1 MAVNYNFTPSD
12 VVGAAADSTIPGW
25 IINLLYGMGT
35 LTAQERKQEQQNKFD
50 EYAELLRQETVKN
63 DGKPLTKSQLKDIFP
78 DWKMAYNKMYDEWY
92 DENKADFTGDALA
105 QAQQQQAQ
113 QSTYSIDAFINM
125 MNEKGLAP
133 QNLSLGDIK
142 ESGLNAEY
150 EALLAAQNAA
160 VNQQYAAEMQE
171 LDRAESD
178 MYRSIGMSQR
188 MMERDIAKRRQ
199 QALKSGMSTAQ
210 LAAQEQQNILAA
222 QTGAAQIAQQ
232 YADQRYGAIS
242 QFAGANAQNYANVLA
257 QQQSYGQQLQQFNAQ
272 QQANWANTLASVYAQ
287 NYTSDK
293 YDNQYNTK

>member
-1 MAVNYNFTPSD
+1 MAGWNNYNFLPSD
-12 VVGAAADSTIPGW
+12 DYT
-25 IINLLYGMGT
+25 GMGEWGIR
-35 LTAQERKQEQQNKFD
+35 LGKWFSDLFSQGRKEKQSEFD
-50 EYAELLRQETVKN
+50 EYSELIKEATVKN
-63 DGKPLTKSQLKDIFP
+63 DGKPLTKAQLKEIFP
-78 DWKMAYNKMYDEWY
+78 DWKSAYNKMYDEWY
-92 DENKADFTGDALA
+92 DDNKASFTGDALA

-125 MNEKGLAP
+125 MNQSGLAP
-133 QNLSLGDIK
+133 QDLSLGAIK

-232 YADQRYGAIS
+232 YADQRYGTIS

-272 QQANWANTLASVYAQ
+272 QQANWANTLASAYAQ
-287 NYTSDK
+287 NYAADSYK
-293 YDNQYNTK
+293 EQYNNTK